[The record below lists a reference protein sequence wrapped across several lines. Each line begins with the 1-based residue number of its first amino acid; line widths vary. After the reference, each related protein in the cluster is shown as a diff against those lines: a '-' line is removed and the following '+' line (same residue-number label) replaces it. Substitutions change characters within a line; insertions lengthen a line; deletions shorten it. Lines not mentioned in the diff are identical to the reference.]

1 MLVVRSTVVQYI
13 YGSYIQYIRGADH
26 DLDLVNCM
34 RPFFHSGIRRG
45 TEFLITAQSVWK
57 NPC

>member
-26 DLDLVNCM
+26 DVVDCM
-34 RPFFHSGIRRG
+34 RAFFHSGIRRG
-45 TEFLITAQSVWK
+45 TEFIIAAESVWK

>member
-26 DLDLVNCM
+26 DLVDCM
-34 RPFFHSGIRRG
+34 RAFFHSGIRRG